1 MAPLT
6 FYMVNVWFFI
16 VNFLLLYGH
25 LLTFYMAPLTFYIVN
40 VWLFIWSP
48 FDFLYG
54 HLWLFIWS
62 TFDFLYG
69 QLLTFY
75 MVIFCFLFG
84 QRLTFY
90 SQLFTFYMVTFWL
103 FIWHL
108 WLFIWSTF
116 DFLYGQLFTFYMVIF
131 CFLFGQVDFFMVN
144 FLHFVSVSVKADCTF
159 QTADYR
165 PGVKCRLWWNADWR
179 LQTRGKR
186 QTRFKRNPLTRKTLE
201 WARGRVSCERLAIIV
216 RVDVSNFT

>member
-1 MAPLT
+1 
-6 FYMVNVWFFI
+6 MV
-16 VNFLLLYGH
+16 
-25 LLTFYMAPLTFYIVN
+25 A
-40 VWLFIWSP
+40 S
-48 FDFLYG
+48 DFLYG
-54 HLWLFIWS
+54 
-62 TFDFLYG
+62 TFDFLY
-69 QLLTFY
+69 
-75 MVIFCFLFG
+75 G

-90 SQLFTFYMVTFWL
+90 SQLFTFYMVTFDFLCGTFDFLYGHRLTFYSQLFIFYMVIFLL

-144 FLHFVSVSVKADCTF
+144 FLPFVSVSVKADCTF

-216 RVDVSNFT
+216 TVDVSNFT